1 LQVEQTQIMTA
12 TPAMGLRTA
21 LNYIAGVVVFA
32 SMGVAGYSLFVI
44 ITASG
49 VTSDLMDRVSSMK
62 TDVFDSI
69 PGGCTIT
76 ATSYASRY
84 SYSWSSPTCSSQ
96 CNFLKACSERREH
109 TFTISGNST
118 SYSAAPQDVLLDASS
133 TCDSDSGWVAETT
146 MVGSNIPC
154 WRARDASSVTRNE
167 AHPEN
172 PLSASYDGLAYRA
185 NYRAAQQAGY
195 SCGNADCIML
205 VDPAVELAYFEDY
218 QYPGLPLFAG
228 LAGGFLFLL
237 LVICGWGAYTMR
249 DTPCGCFP
257 EWCPCER
264 CGDDSSS
271 DSEEP
276 VKKQNA

>member
-1 LQVEQTQIMTA
+1 MA
-12 TPAMGLRTA
+12 WRTA
-21 LNYIAGVVVFA
+21 LNYIAGVLAIA
-32 SMGVAGYSLFVI
+32 SMGVSGYSLFVI
-44 ITASG
+44 ITTSG
-49 VTSDLMDRVSSMK
+49 VTGDLMDRVSSMK

-69 PGGCTIT
+69 PGGCTIM

-84 SYSWSSPTCSSQ
+84 SYSWSSSSNIQ
-96 CNFLKACSERREH
+96 STTFRACSERREH
-109 TFTISGNST
+109 NFTISGSPT
-118 SYSAAPQDVLLDASS
+118 SYIAAPQDVLLDASS
-133 TCDSDSGWVAETT
+133 LCASDSGWVAETAL
-146 MVGSNIPC
+146 VGSNVPC

-172 PLSASYDGLAYRA
+172 PLSASYDGLG

-205 VDPAVELAYFEDY
+205 VDPAVELAYFEGY
-218 QYPGLPLFAG
+218 QYPNLPLFAG

-237 LVICGWGAYTMR
+237 LVICGWNAYTMR

-271 DSEEP
+271 DSSEP
-276 VKKQNA
+276 VGKQNA